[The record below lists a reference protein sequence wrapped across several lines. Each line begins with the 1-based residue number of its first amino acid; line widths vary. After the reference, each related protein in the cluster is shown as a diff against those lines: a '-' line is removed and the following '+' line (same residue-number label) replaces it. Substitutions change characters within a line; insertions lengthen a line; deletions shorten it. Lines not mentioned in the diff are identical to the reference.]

1 MAGFAVTLHG
11 RIWVSPEAPPKIA
24 SRARIPSSDA
34 TRSWHCGVSRDT
46 GASATISSVLVSTSI
61 QARDR
66 LFYGERLTVSFRL
79 F

>member
-24 SRARIPSSDA
+24 SRARIPS
-34 TRSWHCGVSRDT
+34 
-46 GASATISSVLVSTSI
+46 VLVSTSI

-66 LFYGERLTVSFRL
+66 LFYGERLTVSFWL